1 MYPWTT
7 KNWSNSVR
15 HPHLHPYLG
24 IFRRILQTCNTRH
37 IFTILLISQKKT
49 DRIFTIFLS
58 QIHLGAKKSP
68 LNFAIHPDSESGP
81 DWPLQRSARSG
92 CLLSLFSANFVLLVQ
107 NVPRLLMRLSNH
119 YSSYAPP
126 FKVAEALMALS
137 SNLTQLLTCLLNI

>member
-1 MYPWTT
+1 MNNEELIKFCKASASASLLRNFS
-7 KNWSNSVR
+7 KNSSN
-15 HPHLHPYLG
+15 
-24 IFRRILQTCNTRH
+24 LQHTAYFHNFAH
-37 IFTILLISQKKT
+37 ISEKKT

-92 CLLSLFSANFVLLVQ
+92 CSLSLFFANFVLLVQ

-119 YSSYAPP
+119 YSSYASP